1 MTCHLLSRFYI
12 WNRATKNQHNN
23 VKPGGLLRNL
33 NMFLRLYKKLSILSR
48 TEALLVETLV
58 FIQNSIS
65 FSISLRKKQDNKVLV
80 QLTKATFSLGST
92 AKAYLVL
99 HLFELHWSV
108 LSFFFFYLR
117 AWTDLDKGVCALV
130 STSINHPRAPPSNGV
145 PSIVLASRYLVE
157 PLENGKSRLTY
168 ISRVDQRWG
177 LSQFCK
183 GPWEGEMRS
192 QTCPFLYWEIKIWV
206 TGTWNYKIREIY
218 PLGRQNR
225 LAIVDWELLFIP
237 KPPTFAL

>member
-1 MTCHLLSRFYI
+1 M
-12 WNRATKNQHNN
+12 
-23 VKPGGLLRNL
+23 RNL

-92 AKAYLVL
+92 AEAYISCCISSNYIEVY
-99 HLFELHWSV
+99 SP
-108 LSFFFFYLR
+108 FFYLR

-168 ISRVDQRWG
+168 ISRVDQR
-177 LSQFCK
+177 
-183 GPWEGEMRS
+183 
-192 QTCPFLYWEIKIWV
+192 
-206 TGTWNYKIREIY
+206 
-218 PLGRQNR
+218 
-225 LAIVDWELLFIP
+225 
-237 KPPTFAL
+237 

>member
-80 QLTKATFSLGST
+80 QLTKTTFSLGST
-92 AKAYLVL
+92 AKAYLML

-108 LSFFFFYLR
+108 LSFLFFYLR

-177 LSQFCK
+177 LSQFRK
-183 GPWEGEMRS
+183 GPGKGKWG
-192 QTCPFLYWEIKIWV
+192 L
-206 TGTWNYKIREIY
+206 
-218 PLGRQNR
+218 R
-225 LAIVDWELLFIP
+225 LAHFCTGKLKFGSLGLGITKLGKYTLLADKIGWQ
-237 KPPTFAL
+237 L